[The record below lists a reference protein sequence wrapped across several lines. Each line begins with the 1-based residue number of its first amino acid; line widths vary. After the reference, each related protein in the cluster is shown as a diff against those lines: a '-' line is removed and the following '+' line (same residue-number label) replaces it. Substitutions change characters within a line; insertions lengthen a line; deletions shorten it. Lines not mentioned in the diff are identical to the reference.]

1 MGRAA
6 CGLLWLL
13 LGSAAAQYEKY
24 SFRGFPPEDLMPLAA
39 AYGHAL
45 EQYEGES
52 WRESARY
59 LEAALRLHRL
69 LRDSEAF
76 CHANCSG
83 PAPPAASPSG
93 PALGPDGGRGEEWAR
108 ELQLFGHVLE
118 RAACLRR
125 CKRTLPAF
133 QVPYPPRQLLRDFQ
147 SRLPY
152 QYLHYALFKVGL
164 PPPPVPPG
172 RRSVRRALLPPR
184 RPPPAPG
191 SPLPPPPAG
200 VPLHPRRRCPA
211 SRPGPGWGVSFG
223 AGVVPAGREQSRP
236 HALRT
241 AKATRALR
249 AAGSGPSDP
258 PRPAPAPQANRLEKA
273 AAAAYTFLQRNPKHE
288 LTAKYLSYYR
298 GLLDAAEE
306 PLTDLEAQPYE
317 AVFLRA
323 VKIYNSG
330 DFRSSAED
338 MERALAE
345 YLAVFARCLAGCEGA
360 HEQVDFKDFYPAI
373 ADLFAESLQCKVDC
387 EANLTPNVGGYF
399 VEKFVA
405 TMYHYLQ
412 FAYYKLNDVRQAAR
426 SAASYML
433 FDPEDSVMQ
442 QNLVYYRFHRARWG
456 LEEEDF
462 QPREEAMLYHNQ
474 TAELRELLEFAHTY
488 LQSDDEMEL
497 EETVP
502 PVEPKD
508 PPSDAEFEGEGDYE
522 EGIYADWWQEPDA
535 KGDEAEAELEPE
547 LP

>member
-1 MGRAA
+1 MGWAT

-13 LGSAAAQYEKY
+13 VGSAGAQYEKY

-83 PAPPAASPSG
+83 PAQPGASHPAP
-93 PALGPDGGRGEEWAR
+93 GPDGGRGDEWAR

-147 SRLPY
+147 SRMPY
-152 QYLHYALFKVGL
+152 QYLHYALFK
-164 PPPPVPPG
+164 
-172 RRSVRRALLPPR
+172 
-184 RPPPAPG
+184 
-191 SPLPPPPAG
+191 
-200 VPLHPRRRCPA
+200 
-211 SRPGPGWGVSFG
+211 
-223 AGVVPAGREQSRP
+223 
-236 HALRT
+236 
-241 AKATRALR
+241 
-249 AAGSGPSDP
+249 
-258 PRPAPAPQANRLEKA
+258 ANRLEKA
-273 AAAAYTFLQRNPKHE
+273 VSAAYTFLQRNPKHE
-288 LTAKYLSYYR
+288 LTAKYLNYYR
-298 GLLDAAEE
+298 GLLDAAED

-323 VKIYNSG
+323 VKLYNSG
-330 DFRSSAED
+330 DFRSSTED

-345 YLAVFARCLAGCEGA
+345 YLAAFARCLAGCEGA
-360 HEQVDFKDFYPAI
+360 QEQVDFKDFYPAI
-373 ADLFAESLQCKVDC
+373 AESLQCKVDC

-412 FAYYKLNDVRQAAR
+412 FAYYKLNDVHQATR

-433 FDPEDSVMQ
+433 FDPEDNIMQ

-474 TAELRELLEFAHTY
+474 TAELQELLEFAHMY
-488 LQSDDEMEL
+488 LQSDDEMAL
-497 EETVP
+497 EEAEPSMEPEDLP
-502 PVEPKD
+502 PD
-508 PPSDAEFEGEGDYE
+508 TEFEGEGDYE
-522 EGIYADWWQEPDA
+522 EGLYADWWQEPDA
-535 KGDEAEAELEPE
+535 KGDEAEAEPEPE
-547 LP
+547 LA

>member
-1 MGRAA
+1 MARAA
-6 CGLLWLL
+6 WGLLWLL
-13 LGSAAAQYEKY
+13 LGSAGAQYEKY

-83 PAPPAASPSG
+83 SAPSAAAPPGPAPP
-93 PALGPDGGRGEEWAR
+93 GPDGGGGGGGDEWAQ
-108 ELQLFGHVLE
+108 ELRLFGHVLE

-125 CKRTLPAF
+125 CKRSLPAF

-152 QYLHYALFKVGL
+152 QYLHYAQFK
-164 PPPPVPPG
+164 
-172 RRSVRRALLPPR
+172 
-184 RPPPAPG
+184 
-191 SPLPPPPAG
+191 
-200 VPLHPRRRCPA
+200 
-211 SRPGPGWGVSFG
+211 
-223 AGVVPAGREQSRP
+223 
-236 HALRT
+236 
-241 AKATRALR
+241 
-249 AAGSGPSDP
+249 
-258 PRPAPAPQANRLEKA
+258 ANRLEKA
-273 AAAAYTFLQRNPKHE
+273 VAAAYTFLQRNPKHE
-288 LTAKYLSYYR
+288 LTTKYLNYYR

-323 VKIYNSG
+323 VKLYNSG
-330 DFRSSAED
+330 DFRSSTED

-345 YLAVFARCLAGCEGA
+345 YLAIFARCLAGCEGA

-373 ADLFAESLQCKVDC
+373 AV
-387 EANLTPNVGGYF
+387 
-399 VEKFVA
+399 
-405 TMYHYLQ
+405 
-412 FAYYKLNDVRQAAR
+412 NDVRQAAR

-433 FDPEDSVMQ
+433 FDPGDSVMQ

-474 TAELRELLEFAHTY
+474 TAELRELLDFAHMY
-488 LQSDDEMEL
+488 LQADDEMEL
-497 EETVP
+497 EETEP
-502 PVEPKD
+502 PVEPEE

-522 EGIYADWWQEPDA
+522 ESIYADWWQEPDA
-535 KGDEAEAELEPE
+535 KGDEAEAEPEPE
-547 LP
+547 LA